1 MALERLIERIRQ
13 IKADIT
19 NNREEDALRIGF
31 DMSALIK
38 LRIQTSG
45 QNADGSAFAPYVPP
59 YAKAR
64 AKSGYQVGYVDYTR
78 TGRMFAAV
86 RPRVEKS
93 NVFSATVVIEG
104 GDQRSKDIIAGAVKK
119 RGNILRA
126 SKEEIELAKES
137 NRQRI
142 ANYFRI

>member
-1 MALERLIERIRQ
+1 MALERIIERIRQ

-19 NNREEDALRIGF
+19 NNREADALRIAF
-31 DMSALIK
+31 DLSALIK

-59 YAKAR
+59 YAKSR
-64 AKSGYQVGYVDYTR
+64 AKAGYQVGFVDYTR

-86 RPRVEKS
+86 RPRVESS

-126 SKEEIELAKES
+126 SAEEIALAKQA
-137 NRQRI
+137 NRERVQS
-142 ANYFRI
+142 YFRL

>member
-31 DMSALIK
+31 DLSALIK

-45 QNADGSAFAPYVPP
+45 QNADGGAFAPYVPP
-59 YAKAR
+59 YAKER
-64 AKSGYQVGYVDYTR
+64 EKSGYQVGYVDYTR

-104 GDQRSKDIIAGAVKK
+104 SDQRSKDIIAGAVKK

-142 ANYFRI
+142 ANYFRL

>member
-31 DMSALIK
+31 DLSALIK

-45 QNADGSAFAPYVPP
+45 QSADGAAFAPYVPP

-64 AKSGYQVGYVDYTR
+64 AKAGYQVGYVDYTR

-104 GDQRSKDIIAGAVKK
+104 SDQRSKDIIAGAVKK

-142 ANYFRI
+142 ANYFRL

>member
-1 MALERLIERIRQ
+1 MALERIIERIRQ

-19 NNREEDALRIGF
+19 NNREADALRIAF
-31 DMSALIK
+31 DLSALIK

-59 YAKAR
+59 YAKSR
-64 AKSGYQVGYVDYTR
+64 AKAGYQVGFVDYTR

-86 RPRVEKS
+86 RPRVESS

-126 SKEEIELAKES
+126 SAEEIALAKEA
-137 NRQRI
+137 NRERVQS
-142 ANYFRI
+142 YFRL

>member
-1 MALERLIERIRQ
+1 MALERLIERIRK

-31 DMSALIK
+31 DLSALIK

-45 QNADGSAFAPYVPP
+45 QNAYGGAFSPYVPP
-59 YAKAR
+59 YAKSR
-64 AKSGYQVGYVDYTR
+64 AKDGYQVGYVDYTR

-104 GDQRSKDIIAGAVKK
+104 SDQRSKDIIAGAVKK